1 MSGGPTSET
10 ATELRGAGRPSGL
23 QGHTGWALAIMVVSG
38 ALLAGQAR
46 VNGGLQDRLG
56 GGSAVAVLVAL
67 VSFSL
72 GTIWVMAVLL
82 ASRRARAAVR
92 RWPEYKEQL
101 AWWFFLGGIGGA
113 ALVSV
118 SAAAVPIIG
127 VALLSVCTVAGQ
139 TAGSLVVDEVGLGPG
154 GKRPITLS
162 RLVGAIVAVA
172 ALLLST
178 VGRVHGDFSPGLVLA
193 ITVAGF
199 LVAGQ
204 VAVNG
209 RLAVATGEPRI
220 AACVS
225 FLGGTLVLAVLTGI
239 VAAADW
245 LHPAAWP
252 HEPWFYLGGI
262 GGAIYILLGAAT
274 VAQLGVLRLSLAS
287 VAGQLFGSVLLDA
300 IAPSPGETLT
310 ATTVAGVVLTF
321 VAVVITAT
329 SRAPAR

>member
-1 MSGGPTSET
+1 VSAGPTTEA
-10 ATELRGAGRPSGL
+10 ATEYPDPGGRAGVH
-23 QGHTGWALAIMVVSG
+23 GHTGWALGIMVVSG
-38 ALLAGQAR
+38 ALLAAQAR
-46 VNGGLQDRLG
+46 VNGELQNRLG

-72 GTIWVMAVLL
+72 GTMWVVAVLL
-82 ASRRARAAVR
+82 ASRRARDAVR
-92 RWPEYKEQL
+92 RWSEYKEQL
-101 AWWFFLGGIGGA
+101 TWWFFLGGIGGA

-154 GKRPITLS
+154 GKRPITRS
-162 RLVGAIVAVA
+162 RLLGAVVAVA

-193 ITVAGF
+193 ITIAGF

-209 RLAVATGEPRI
+209 RLAVATGEARI

-225 FLGGTLVLAVLTGI
+225 FLGGTLVLGVLTGI

-274 VAQLGVLRLSLAS
+274 VARLGVLRLSLAS
-287 VAGQLFGSVLLDA
+287 VAGQLLGSVLLDVF
-300 IAPSPGETLT
+300 APTPGEGLT

-329 SRAPAR
+329 SRAPAQ